1 MFRCGTRLK
10 ILLPTPL
17 ADGLLPALPRPQ
29 GALAEAEL
37 PGKGRELSI
46 FPVLAQQVQR
56 VGLQA
61 GNIAP
66 PLMQVAW
73 HFDDVTICFD
83 GLGVRVAPRFM

>member
-1 MFRCGTRLK
+1 MTGVQTCALPIYCGTRLK

-17 ADGLLPALPRPQ
+17 TDDLLPAPPRPQ

-46 FPVLAQQVQR
+46 FSVPAQQVQR

-66 PLMQVAW
+66 LLM
-73 HFDDVTICFD
+73 
-83 GLGVRVAPRFM
+83 